1 MSNAA
6 LSKAECFYEEDEKT
20 FSEYEKT
27 ESNRI
32 NKPKKMEKA
41 KYSQSAWYYTNTGTF
56 RTIHQLCIFV
66 LHINKFIWKR
76 VYE

>member
-27 ESNRI
+27 ENNRK

-56 RTIHQLCIFV
+56 RTIHQLYLCPP
-66 LHINKFIWKR
+66 HQQ
-76 VYE
+76 VYLEKGI